1 MFKNNQGIFLPDSFN
16 KAESP
21 RPDPKAPIVLRKAG
35 LPVPALASKM
45 NADPFRTSWQL
56 SYLRNAAAYE
66 WCAKN
71 MPWVRIALETVV
83 SSCVMDQYSIE
94 TEDDDLRHAMEV
106 FLYNINFD
114 KSFDKLL
121 RTVYKDMLVC
131 GNWYGRIFYKGNA
144 PVGIERIKYTQIVP
158 DLPEDGTN
166 RIKSYSIYPAG
177 PQGGASMQIP
187 SVQILHFTLNEDGDN
202 GTGLSLLE
210 SLDMT
215 IALERFATEYQTG
228 FFTNGVKAGDVYASG
243 GTMSP
248 ETYERDKIYLEAYT
262 AVDRSYAPIFL
273 SGDWNLIARGQELRK
288 DADFLALRNW
298 NREEILSIFQI
309 PMSLV
314 STDKVGTLGSNG
326 KAEDR
331 ELFLNTTVAPLQK
344 QVFEDFNR
352 QFVVGRLRNEQIR
365 LLPPGRPRVR
375 LGDLQAAELMVK
387 VGFTGNEIRS
397 ALNLDLVEG
406 LDETIYVMPGGAIIG
421 IPGSPDSIYL
431 TRMGPISGA
440 PVALPDEIRAD
451 QGIVDPLQS
460 GNEFAQLKNRVV
472 NNPSYQAAKQQAGN
486 QPTANTRSQSN
497 DAYGT
502 PGASPGGKQNIV
514 TNPAASATG
523 NIPNNRGV
531 NNRSTK
537 PVLPR
542 PQSNNVPPSTK
553 KKKKPE
559 PKGRLKRK
567 VNPN

>member
-1 MFKNNQGIFLPDSFN
+1 MHQTDSGIFVPNHIN
-16 KAESP
+16 KAT
-21 RPDPKAPIVLRKAG
+21 PKPITTLAPIALRKG
-35 LPVPALASKM
+35 GPSIPALSSRL
-45 NADPFRTSWQL
+45 NTDPFRTSWQL

-66 WCAKN
+66 WCVKN
-71 MPWVRIALETVV
+71 MPWIRVAVETVV

-106 FLYNINFD
+106 FLYNIAWNS
-114 KSFDKLL
+114 SFDKLL
-121 RTVYKDMLVC
+121 RTIYKDMLVC
-131 GNWYGRIFYKGNA
+131 GNWYGRIFYKRNE
-144 PVGIERIKYTQIVP
+144 PVGIERVKFTQIVP
-158 DLPEDGTN
+158 DIPEDGTN
-166 RIKSYSIYPAG
+166 RIQSYSIYPAG
-177 PQGGASMQIP
+177 PQGGAAMQIP
-187 SVQILHFTLNEDGDN
+187 AQQILHFTLNEDGDN

-243 GTMSP
+243 GQMSP

-262 AVDRSYAPIFL
+262 AVDRSYSPIFL
-273 SGDWNLIARGQELRK
+273 NGDWTLIARGQELRK

-298 NREEILSIFQI
+298 NREEILSIYQI

-352 QFVVGRLRNEQIR
+352 QFIVGRLRNEQIR

-375 LGDLQAAELMVK
+375 LDDLKAAAEMVK
-387 VGFTGNEIRS
+387 VGFTGNEIRA
-397 ALNLDLVEG
+397 ALNLDLIEG

-440 PVALPDEIRAD
+440 PFSLPNENRAGS
-451 QGIVDPLQS
+451 GIVDPLEA
-460 GNEFAQLKNRVV
+460 GDEFAQQKERIA
-472 NNPSYQAAKQQAGN
+472 NNPSYLAAKQQAAN
-486 QPTANTRSQSN
+486 QPSANTRSQSN
-497 DAYGT
+497 DSYGSTT
-502 PGASPGGKQNIV
+502 PGTKQNIV
-514 TNPAASATG
+514 TNPTASG
-523 NIPNNRGV
+523 QGKVPDNRNV
-531 NNRSTK
+531 NNRNTK
-537 PVLPR
+537 PTMPK
-542 PQSNNVPPSTK
+542 PATTNQPPSTK

-567 VNPN
+567 VNPS